1 MELCNGTFHV
11 NHHGFKNGEKSI
23 LVIFYCAKVMLLF
36 ELGKKKNKM
45 FNEKKGALSTAD
57 PFFAFLP
64 WI

>member
-1 MELCNGTFHV
+1 MELCNGTFHI
-11 NHHGFKNGEKSI
+11 NHHDIKNGEKSI